1 MKMCLRDKILCIYGK
16 HNCKII
22 QKMNMVSLKCQEVS
36 RYKLT
41 EIFNHYLN
49 YYLSTISRSSLVKKQ
64 GTPWKVYHRYFN
76 SYKCFNTKCCENA

>member
-1 MKMCLRDKILCIYGK
+1 M
-16 HNCKII
+16 
-22 QKMNMVSLKCQEVS
+22 S

-76 SYKCFNTKCCENA
+76 SYKCFNMKCCENA